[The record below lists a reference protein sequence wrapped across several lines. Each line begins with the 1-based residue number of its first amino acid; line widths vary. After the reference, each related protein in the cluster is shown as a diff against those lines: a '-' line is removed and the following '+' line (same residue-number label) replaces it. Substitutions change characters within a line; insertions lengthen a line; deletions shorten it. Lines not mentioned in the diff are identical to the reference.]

1 MEFDSNYNNDKKN
14 EDKTNNYGI
23 LVPLIYIKKAI
34 LRIWNF
40 LIKSL
45 SIGLNCKSIFL

>member
-1 MEFDSNYNNDKKN
+1 MEINSNDKK
-14 EDKTNNYGI
+14 DNNNNGI

-40 LIKSL
+40 LLKGL
-45 SIGLNCKSIFL
+45 SIGLNCIS

>member
-1 MEFDSNYNNDKKN
+1 MEINSNDKKDN
-14 EDKTNNYGI
+14 DNGI

-40 LIKSL
+40 LLKGL
-45 SIGLNCKSIFL
+45 SIGLNCIS